1 MVLFLRP
8 TESPIVFLQQL
19 GRGLRKSKGK
29 EYLNVLDFIGNY
41 EKAGRTR
48 FLLTGKNLS
57 EKNNYYSL
65 NQSDFPDDCLI
76 DFDIK
81 IIDLFAEMDKKNLK
95 ISEQI
100 QKEYFRVKELL
111 GRTPSRMELFIYME
125 DDIYELAI
133 THAKENP
140 FKRYLSYQRSLKELT
155 ANEEV
160 FYQNE
165 NGREFINP
173 LECQK
178 FIRCLY
184 LGHFIM
190 KEMCVRKFQKNSFWQ
205 AGRHFFLQER
215 IGKTLTKNLP
225 MKNIL
230 QFQIKTI

>member
-1 MVLFLRP
+1 M
-8 TESPIVFLQQL
+8 
-19 GRGLRKSKGK
+19 
-29 EYLNVLDFIGNY
+29 
-41 EKAGRTR
+41 
-48 FLLTGKNLS
+48 
-57 EKNNYYSL
+57 
-65 NQSDFPDDCLI
+65 
-76 DFDIK
+76 K

-111 GRTPSRMELFIYME
+111 GRTPSRMELFTYME

-173 LECQK
+173 LENTSMSK
-178 FIRCLY
+178 VYKMPVLIAFYDEGKIRQEVS
-184 LGHFIM
+184 
-190 KEMCVRKFQKNSFWQ
+190 KEQLLTSWK
-205 AGRHFFLQER
+205 AFFLQE
-215 IGKTLTKNLP
+215 
-225 MKNIL
+225 
-230 QFQIKTI
+230 